1 MTILSG
7 RFRSRK
13 INTNPDFPYRPTKA
27 RVRKSL
33 FDSLIP
39 YKYERVL
46 DLFSGSGILG
56 FEAASRGSNSIT
68 FVENNHRIM
77 SLLKQN
83 AHLLTGPE
91 YTFIQKNVFN
101 YIKIPS
107 VFDLIFAD
115 PPYKKYELSTL
126 IEKVSKLLD
135 DGGKFILECTKDQ
148 EPVYG
153 AKIVDYGKSRL
164 LTWEKI

>member
-7 RFRSRK
+7 RCGSRI
-13 INTNPDFPYRPTKA
+13 INTNSKLPYRPTKA

-68 FVENNHRIM
+68 FVENNYRIM
-77 SLLKQN
+77 SLLKKN
-83 AHLLTGPE
+83 ANLLMGPD
-91 YTFIQKNVFN
+91 YTFIQKNVFD
-101 YIKIPS
+101 YINS
-107 VFDLIFAD
+107 SNVFDLIFAD
-115 PPYKKYELSTL
+115 PPYKKYELLTL
-126 IEKVSKLLD
+126 IEKASDLLS

-148 EPVYG
+148 KPIYG
-153 AKIVDYGKSRL
+153 AEIVDYGKSRL
-164 LTWEKI
+164 LTWEKV

>member
-7 RFRSRK
+7 RFGSRI
-13 INTNPDFPYRPTKA
+13 INTNSKLPYRPTKA

-68 FVENNHRIM
+68 FVENNYRIM
-77 SLLKQN
+77 SLFKKKCHSSYGSRIFL
-83 AHLLTGPE
+83 
-91 YTFIQKNVFN
+91 YT
-101 YIKIPS
+101 
-107 VFDLIFAD
+107 
-115 PPYKKYELSTL
+115 KKC
-126 IEKVSKLLD
+126 
-135 DGGKFILECTKDQ
+135 F
-148 EPVYG
+148 
-153 AKIVDYGKSRL
+153 
-164 LTWEKI
+164 

>member
-7 RFRSRK
+7 RFGSRI
-13 INTNPDFPYRPTKA
+13 INTNSKLPYRPTKA

-39 YKYERVL
+39 FKYERVL

-56 FEAASRGSNSIT
+56 FEAASRGSNSVT

-77 SLLKQN
+77 HLLKQN
-83 AHLLTGPE
+83 AALLKGPE
-91 YTFIQKNVFN
+91 YNFIQKNVFD
-101 YIKIPS
+101 YVESTIT
-107 VFDLIFAD
+107 FDLIFAD
-115 PPYKKYELSTL
+115 PPYKKYELL
-126 IEKVSKLLD
+126 KLVEKVSILLD
-135 DGGKFILECTKDQ
+135 NGGKFILECSKDQ
-148 EPVYG
+148 DPVYG

-164 LTWEKI
+164 LTWEKK